1 MNWVS
6 LLKKFVRSTIITI
19 KSTNF
24 FSAETLAKQTKH
36 NEDLQKRLNEALEAK
51 SSVDEILEQFREKSS
66 LHESNLESLHQQL
79 GKS

>member
-1 MNWVS
+1 M
-6 LLKKFVRSTIITI
+6 ITI
-19 KSTNF
+19 NLTNF
-24 FSAETLAKQTKH
+24 FLAETLAKQTKH

-79 GKS
+79 GMIHLKLLISRNFL